1 MDSQTYRDGSPD
13 SRIAGSAMPCA
24 CTIAGSDSGG
34 GAGIQADL
42 KTFAAFDVWGCSVIT
57 SLTAQN
63 PKTVLGIE
71 NASADFVR
79 LQMRAV
85 AGDFK
90 IAAYKTGMLP
100 TEEIILT
107 VAENIPRGTAL
118 VIDPVMISTSGS
130 RLIDENAVEALRSKL
145 LPLAKTV
152 TPNIPE
158 ACELSGIDLSDNPS
172 DDVIADAAREILSS
186 GAEYVLIKGGHL
198 SGEYSSDYLISK
210 SAAAKDGTYV
220 NGETENREA
229 ENCEIETGEHASGEF
244 ETGETLYAHNIPFDD
259 RRCRIETK
267 YDVNG
272 LDIVKFTGLRFNG
285 DIHGSGC
292 CLSSAIAAGL
302 AKGYAPQKAC
312 AVAKEFI
319 AGAIKNAYIS
329 ESKRYSINPQYFK

>member
-1 MDSQTYRDGSPD
+1 MDSDTSSERKN

-63 PKTVLGIE
+63 PCTVLGIE
-71 NASADFVR
+71 NASADFVG

-85 AGDFK
+85 AGDFR

-100 TEEIILT
+100 TEDIIRT
-107 VAENIPRGTAL
+107 VAANIPKSVPT

-130 RLIDENAVEALRSKL
+130 RLIDEDAAEALRSKL
-145 LPLAKTV
+145 LPLAKMI

-158 ACELSGIDLSDNPS
+158 TCELSGIDLSRNPS
-172 DDVIADAAREILSS
+172 DTEIANAAEVILGS

-198 SGEYSSDYLISK
+198 SGDCSSDYLISK
-210 SAAAKDGTYV
+210 DHGEGGKDGV
-220 NGETENREA
+220 VSAG
-229 ENCEIETGEHASGEF
+229 
-244 ETGETLYAHNIPFDD
+244 IPDD
-259 RRCRIETK
+259 SRCRMEIKTGI
-267 YDVNG
+267 NG
-272 LDIVKFTGLRFNG
+272 LNILRYTGPRFNG

-292 CLSSAIAAGL
+292 CLSSAIAACL
-302 AKGYAPQKAC
+302 AKGYTAEKAC
-312 AVAKEFI
+312 ACAKVFIGDSI
-319 AGAIKNAYIS
+319 AGAYIS
-329 ESKRYSINPQYFK
+329 ESKRYSINPGHPKKSPEYPTNSDK

>member
-1 MDSQTYRDGSPD
+1 MNSQTYRDGSPD

-24 CTIAGSDSGG
+24 CTIAGSDSSG

-42 KTFAAFDVWGCSVIT
+42 KTFAAFGVWGCSVIT

-107 VAENIPRGTAL
+107 VAENIPRGVAL

-172 DDVIADAAREILSS
+172 DAAIADAAREILSS

-198 SGEYSSDYLISK
+198 SGEYSSDYLTPHSK
-210 SAAAKDGTYV
+210 RFIRRIFAPAHEESCRSAAG
-220 NGETENREA
+220 
-229 ENCEIETGEHASGEF
+229 
-244 ETGETLYAHNIPFDD
+244 
-259 RRCRIETK
+259 
-267 YDVNG
+267 
-272 LDIVKFTGLRFNG
+272 
-285 DIHGSGC
+285 
-292 CLSSAIAAGL
+292 
-302 AKGYAPQKAC
+302 
-312 AVAKEFI
+312 
-319 AGAIKNAYIS
+319 
-329 ESKRYSINPQYFK
+329 

>member
-1 MDSQTYRDGSPD
+1 MNSQTYRDGSPD

-42 KTFAAFDVWGCSVIT
+42 KTFAAFGVWGCSVIT

-100 TEEIILT
+100 TEDIIRT
-107 VAENIPRGTAL
+107 VAENIPRGVAL

-172 DDVIADAAREILSS
+172 DAAIADAAREILSS

-210 SAAAKDGTYV
+210 SAADKDGTYV
-220 NGETENREA
+220 NGE
-229 ENCEIETGEHASGEF
+229 IEKS
-244 ETGETLYAHNIPFDD
+244 DD

-312 AVAKEFI
+312 AVAKDFI

>member
-1 MDSQTYRDGSPD
+1 MDSQTYRDGSHD

-63 PKTVLGIE
+63 PITVLGIE

-85 AGDFK
+85 AEDFK

-107 VAENIPRGTAL
+107 VAENIPRGVAL

-158 ACELSGIDLSDNPS
+158 TCELSGIDLSDNPS
-172 DDVIADAAREILSS
+172 DDAIADAAREILSS

-210 SAAAKDGTYV
+210 SAAAKDADYV
-220 NGETENREA
+220 NGEA
-229 ENCEIETGEHASGEF
+229 
-244 ETGETLYAHNIPFDD
+244 ETGETLNAHGITPDD
-259 RRCRIETK
+259 RRCRIETQ
-267 YDVNG
+267 YNVNG

-312 AVAKEFI
+312 AVAKDFI

-329 ESKRYSINPQYFK
+329 ESKRYSINPQYFR

>member
-42 KTFAAFDVWGCSVIT
+42 KTFAAFGVWGCSVIT

-63 PKTVLGIE
+63 PITVLGIE

-100 TEEIILT
+100 TEDIILT
-107 VAENIPRGTAL
+107 VAENIPRGVAL

-210 SAAAKDGTYV
+210 SAAAKDADYV
-220 NGETENREA
+220 
-229 ENCEIETGEHASGEF
+229 SGEA
-244 ETGETLYAHNIPFDD
+244 ETGETLYAHNIPPDD
-259 RRCRIETK
+259 RRCRIETQ
-267 YDVNG
+267 YNVNG

-312 AVAKEFI
+312 AVAKDFI

>member
-1 MDSQTYRDGSPD
+1 MNSQTYRDGSPD

-42 KTFAAFDVWGCSVIT
+42 KTFAAFGVWGCSVIT

-63 PKTVLGIE
+63 PITVLGIE

-100 TEEIILT
+100 TEDIILT
-107 VAENIPRGTAL
+107 VAENIPRGVAL

-172 DDVIADAAREILSS
+172 DAAIADAAREILSS

-210 SAAAKDGTYV
+210 SAADKDGTYV
-220 NGETENREA
+220 NGE
-229 ENCEIETGEHASGEF
+229 IEKS
-244 ETGETLYAHNIPFDD
+244 DD

-312 AVAKEFI
+312 AVAKDFI

>member
-85 AGDFK
+85 AEDFK

-100 TEEIILT
+100 TEDIIRT
-107 VAENIPRGTAL
+107 VAENIPRGVAL

-158 ACELSGIDLSDNPS
+158 TCELSGIDLSDNPS
-172 DDVIADAAREILSS
+172 DDAIADAAREILSS

-210 SAAAKDGTYV
+210 SAAAKDADYV
-220 NGETENREA
+220 
-229 ENCEIETGEHASGEF
+229 SGEF

-312 AVAKEFI
+312 AVAKDFI

>member
-1 MDSQTYRDGSPD
+1 MDSDTPSEIRN

-63 PKTVLGIE
+63 PCTVLGIE
-71 NASADFVR
+71 NASADFVG
-79 LQMRAV
+79 LQMKAV

-100 TEEIILT
+100 TEDIIRT
-107 VAENIPRGTAL
+107 VAANLPRNVPT

-130 RLIDENAVEALRSKL
+130 RLTDEDAGEALRTKL
-145 LPLAKTV
+145 LPLAKIV

-158 ACELSGIDLSDNPS
+158 TCELSGIDLGRNPS
-172 DDVIADAAREILSS
+172 ETEIANAAEVILGS

-198 SGEYSSDYLISK
+198 SGDCSSDYLISK
-210 SAAAKDGTYV
+210 YREDRGEGVAAGDAVRYGWGEGVVSAG
-220 NGETENREA
+220 
-229 ENCEIETGEHASGEF
+229 
-244 ETGETLYAHNIPFDD
+244 IPHDS
-259 RRCRIETK
+259 RCRMEIKTGI
-267 YDVNG
+267 NG
-272 LDIVKFTGLRFNG
+272 LNIVRYTGPRFSG

-292 CLSSAIAAGL
+292 CLSSAIAACL
-302 AKGYAPQKAC
+302 AKGYTAEKAC
-312 AVAKEFI
+312 ASAKVFIGDSI
-319 AGAIKNAYIS
+319 AGAYIS
-329 ESKRYSINPQYFK
+329 ESKRYSINPGHPKKSPEYPTNSDK

>member
-42 KTFAAFDVWGCSVIT
+42 KTFAAFGVWGCSVIT

-63 PKTVLGIE
+63 PITVLGIE

-107 VAENIPRGTAL
+107 VAENIPRGVAL

-172 DDVIADAAREILSS
+172 DDVIADAASEILSS

-210 SAAAKDGTYV
+210 SAADKDGTYV
-220 NGETENREA
+220 SG
-229 ENCEIETGEHASGEF
+229 EIETGEHASGEA
-244 ETGETLYAHNIPFDD
+244 ETGETLNAHNIPFDD
-259 RRCRIETK
+259 RRCRIETQ

>member
-42 KTFAAFDVWGCSVIT
+42 KTFAAFGVWGCSVIT

-85 AGDFK
+85 AEDFK

-158 ACELSGIDLSDNPS
+158 TCELSGIDLSDNPS
-172 DDVIADAAREILSS
+172 DDAIADAAREILSS

-210 SAAAKDGTYV
+210 SAADKDGTYV
-220 NGETENREA
+220 SGET
-229 ENCEIETGEHASGEF
+229 ENCEIETGEHASGEA

-312 AVAKEFI
+312 AVAKDFI

-329 ESKRYSINPQYFK
+329 ESKRYSINPQYFR

>member
-42 KTFAAFDVWGCSVIT
+42 KTFAAFGVWGCSVIT

-63 PKTVLGIE
+63 PITVLGIE

-100 TEEIILT
+100 TEDIILT
-107 VAENIPRGTAL
+107 VAENIPRGVAL

-158 ACELSGIDLSDNPS
+158 ACELSGIDLSHNPS
-172 DDVIADAAREILSS
+172 ESVIADAAREILSS

-210 SAAAKDGTYV
+210 SAAAKDADYV
-220 NGETENREA
+220 
-229 ENCEIETGEHASGEF
+229 SGEA
-244 ETGETLYAHNIPFDD
+244 ETGETLYAHCIPFDD

-312 AVAKEFI
+312 AVAKDFI